1 MLLGLGGI
9 AAELGGRK
17 FWQPCVFID
26 AQHVFH
32 QGTHWLGFVHRI
44 HSLSDDRNTGKHTEP
59 IGIRQKLVA
68 RRDLA
73 FFVLNRFGTQHQVR
87 EIQVPFVRW
96 CVRTFGHVAQVAQ
109 IALIHDL
116 HVVGLGDTIDFHRV

>member
-1 MLLGLGGI
+1 MLENSQQIMANTWLVIVHVAGRVDCYLARRFRAIFYWVLLGLGGI

-59 IGIRQKLVA
+59 IGIRQNLVA

-73 FFVLNRFGTQHQVR
+73 FFELDRFGT
-87 EIQVPFVRW
+87 
-96 CVRTFGHVAQVAQ
+96 
-109 IALIHDL
+109 
-116 HVVGLGDTIDFHRV
+116 